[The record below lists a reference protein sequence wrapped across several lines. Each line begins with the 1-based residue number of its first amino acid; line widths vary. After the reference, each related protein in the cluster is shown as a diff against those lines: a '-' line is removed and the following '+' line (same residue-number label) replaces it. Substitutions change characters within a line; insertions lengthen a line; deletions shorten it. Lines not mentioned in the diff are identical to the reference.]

1 MYILVVDDDQ
11 LTCAMVQF
19 ALNKEGYKVETMD
32 NPRGAMQVIKKQEP
46 DLLILDV
53 GMPYQNGFEF
63 SKELL
68 TAGYEIPIIFM
79 TAQNTLEAKLQGFT
93 IGADDYI
100 CKPFDYPELVA
111 RVQAVMRR
119 VKKNG
124 SLNNQSI
131 RVQQIELQP
140 GELKVVMP
148 DGADVP
154 LTPTEMQVLR
164 VLMTSRGQA
173 VKREQILSEVWNDDG
188 TNSNIVDVYIRRLRT
203 KLEERANDPQFIV
216 SVRGIGYKFVGK

>member
-68 TAGYEIPIIFM
+68 AAGYEIPIIFM

-100 CKPFDYPELVA
+100 CKPFDYPEMVA

-124 SLNNQSI
+124 NLNNQSI

-188 TNSNIVDVYIRRLRT
+188 TTSNIVDVYIRRLRT

>member
-100 CKPFDYPELVA
+100 CKPFDYPEMVA

-124 SLNNQSI
+124 NLNNQNI

-148 DGADVP
+148 DGADVL